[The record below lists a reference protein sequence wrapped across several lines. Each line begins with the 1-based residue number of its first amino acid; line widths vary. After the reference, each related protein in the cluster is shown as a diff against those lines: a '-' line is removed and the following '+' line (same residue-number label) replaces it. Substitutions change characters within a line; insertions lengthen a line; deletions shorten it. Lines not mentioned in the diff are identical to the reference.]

1 MYREG
6 SVDIMNYRTLLFIPG
21 NNPGMLQSLDILGA
35 DCVFIDLED
44 AVALSEKDAARIL
57 VREYLLTFETKT
69 DIFVRIN
76 PLDSPYFYEDLEA
89 IKDLDIKGIVLP
101 KAEIESMTRVEEYLN
116 KNNLELAVIPLI
128 ETAIGLETAL
138 DIVRI
143 SDRIIGLFL
152 GAEDLTLD
160 LGAKRTKGSKEI
172 EYARSRIIAASK
184 ANGIQAFDTPFTD
197 TDDIEGLR
205 IDTENAKNLGMTGK
219 TAISPRHVDIINE
232 VFSPTDAEIE
242 YALRVVEGVKS
253 ANEKGLGAF
262 SLDGKMV
269 DAPIIRRALNLL
281 RLSRDYKEEY
291 DELLK

>member
-1 MYREG
+1 
-6 SVDIMNYRTLLFIPG
+6 MNYRTLLFIPG

-101 KAEIESMTRVEEYLN
+101 KAGIESMTRVEEYLN

-160 LGAKRTKGSKEI
+160 LGAKRTKESKEI

-197 TDDIEGLR
+197 TDDIEGLK